1 MHFCADEMAVL
12 AAAVPTLFVFGRWL
26 RAKARSVF
34 RGQ

>member
-26 RAKARSVF
+26 KVRAARLF
-34 RGQ
+34 A